1 MSRPGI
7 SFEDVAEAAHAIQ
20 LKGEIPTIVKI
31 RTILGG
37 TGSNT
42 TISKYLTEWRYSSP
56 SLQSITGNP
65 AAAAPDIVKAAVDRV
80 WQQMR
85 EQTEA
90 DIEEIKTSTQRLV
103 ETATNKAE
111 AAETDRIQTQSEYQQ
126 LQETFQ
132 ALSAEKE
139 LLWLDLKRLHEEH
152 AQLNERHQTLNTRYK
167 DMESGLTRHLRE
179 LAESHQAELTRLEQL
194 QLTQQTTHQHFIS
207 TLTEQ
212 HENLR
217 QQMIVDIDALKV
229 TNQKEQKNQAAL
241 RVQLQDKIT
250 LLATLE
256 AKLCE
261 AEQARIQY
269 QQHLDQQQIQIKQLQ
284 NKTLVADDLLA
295 RILNMP
301 KFDTL
306 LHKLETHYMRTMQDK
321 MLALE
326 DAISSMKIEKAE
338 ALNA

>member
-7 SFEDVAEAAHAIQ
+7 CFEDVAEAAFAIQ
-20 LKGEIPTIVKI
+20 SKGEIPTIVKI
-31 RTILGG
+31 RAILGG

-56 SLQSITGNP
+56 SLQNATTNP
-65 AAAAPDIVKAAVDRV
+65 AAAPPDIVKAAVDRV

-85 EQTEA
+85 EQTDA
-90 DIEEIKTSTQRLV
+90 DIEEIKTSTQHLV
-103 ETATNKAE
+103 ETATSKAE
-111 AAETDRIQTQSEYQQ
+111 AAETDRIKTQSEYQQ

-152 AQLNERHQTLNTRYK
+152 AQLNERHQTLNTRYN

-179 LAESHQAELTRLEQL
+179 LAESHQGELTRLEQF
-194 QLTQQTTHQHFIS
+194 QVTQQATHQQFIS

-212 HENLR
+212 HETLR
-217 QQMIVDIDALKV
+217 QQMMVEIDGLKV
-229 TNQKEQKNQAAL
+229 INQKEQKNQAAL
-241 RVQLQDKIT
+241 RSDLQDKISQ
-250 LLATLE
+250 LARLE
-256 AKLCE
+256 AQLNA
-261 AEQARIQY
+261 AEQAGVKS
-269 QQHLDQQQIQIKQLQ
+269 QQQLDQQQILINQLH
-284 NKTLVADDLLA
+284 NKTLVDDELLA
-295 RILNMP
+295 RMIDSP

-306 LHKLETHYMRTMQDK
+306 LHKLESHYGRTLKDK

-326 DAISSMKIEKAE
+326 DAISSMKVEKPE
-338 ALNA
+338 LLNA